1 MNKKIRVI
9 ARGSRLSRLQVEEV
23 FKKFPNLAYEI
34 KYLESYGDKNLQ
46 ISLLNGEAPAD
57 IFTRELDDAIRR
69 GDADIAI
76 HSAKDLPYP
85 LPEDIEVI
93 ALFPAFDTTDS
104 LVSRDHKKLAE
115 LPAGSVI
122 GTSSPLRKK
131 GLSKLRP
138 DLTIKGIRGCIEE
151 RVQQV
156 KDGKF
161 DAAIVATC
169 ALKRLGMEDEIAE
182 VLPFAT
188 HPLQGFLAITAKK
201 VKSEERRE
209 NAKKENAPLGVPADL
224 QISCKREESQACLN
238 SSECSRNSLQK
249 SDGKER
255 TSENTDKYTHQ
266 ELRAAFASQSILDRQ
281 GKVQLVGFGPGDPD
295 LLTLKAAKAIDH
307 ADIIFYDDLIDPSYL
322 ENKKAEK
329 VYVGKRA
336 GYHHKEQATINRLLL
351 DAARQGKNVVRLKGG
366 DPMIFA
372 HGSEEI
378 EYLESNLI
386 QVEVIPG
393 VTTAS
398 ALAASQ
404 KISLTHR
411 DFSSSVALV
420 SGHTPQ
426 PVTPDAE
433 TLVYYMGAK
442 QLQAIATKLIDE
454 DGWAFNTPVLLTYNV
469 SRKDEQTFETTLWK
483 LRNGEEAT
491 ANNYSAATG
500 KNAGESIALADLPTP
515 LIALIGNVAGL
526 KHRQASA
533 IKPTLYT
540 GNMPALEKRKPDYT
554 YTPLI
559 EMHEYEPVH
568 WTQWEGE
575 PEKKGGDND
584 RKSNFEKEVEEDNED
599 GLEFD
604 EYEWA
609 EELQDNLN
617 DFDSPYKDIFLFT
630 SQYAVKAWFNL
641 LRKTGKSTAAPK
653 DVKFVSIGAT
663 TTAAL
668 QQEGIKDIEQV
679 EKDNSFGVI
688 EWFKNKYDYYRNAAI
703 QHQKRN
709 WSELYHSEEEEEEE
723 ENEDLD
729 ENMNED
735 LEEHRPAI
743 LYPQSNLSNNT
754 IAEELYKAG
763 YDVETISVYVNKM
776 PKHPRRVNLN
786 HFKRIVF
793 TSPSTIDNF
802 IKLYGKLPDN
812 VEFITRGPITQAHLD
827 EILNKE

>member
-23 FKKFPNLAYEI
+23 FKNFPELAYEI
-34 KYLESYGDKNLQ
+34 KYLESYGDKNQQ

-57 IFTRELDDAIRR
+57 IFTRELDDAIRQ

-115 LPAGSVI
+115 LPAGSII

-131 GLSKLRP
+131 GLNELRP

-156 KDGKF
+156 KDGKY

-182 VLPFAT
+182 VLPFPT

-201 VKSEERRE
+201 GS
-209 NAKKENAPLGVPADL
+209 DL
-224 QISCKREESQACLN
+224 KQ
-238 SSECSRNSLQK
+238 
-249 SDGKER
+249 
-255 TSENTDKYTHQ
+255 
-266 ELRAAFASQSILDRQ
+266 AFASKSILDKQ
-281 GKVQLVGFGPGDPD
+281 GSVSLVGFGPGDPD
-295 LLTLKAAKAIDH
+295 LLTIKAAKAIDA
-307 ADIIFYDDLIDPSYL
+307 ADIIFYDDLIDDSYL
-322 ENKKAEK
+322 ADKKAEK
-329 VYVGKRA
+329 IYVGKRA
-336 GYHHKEQATINRLLL
+336 GYHHKEQADINRLLL
-351 DAARQGKNVVRLKGG
+351 EAAREGKNVVRLKGG

-386 QVEVIPG
+386 KVNVIPG
-393 VTTAS
+393 ITTAS

-442 QLQAIATKLIDE
+442 QLQAIATQLIDKE
-454 DGWAFNTPVLLTYNV
+454 GWAFNAPVLLTYNV
-469 SRKDEQTFETTLWK
+469 SRPDEQTFETTLWN
-483 LRNGEEAT
+483 LRNGEMQ
-491 ANNYSAATG
+491 N
-500 KNAGESIALADLPTP
+500 LPTP
-515 LIALIGNVAGL
+515 LIALIGYVAGL
-526 KHRQASA
+526 KHHQASD

-540 GNMPALEKRKPDYT
+540 GTLPAIEKRKTDYT

-559 EMHEYEPVH
+559 EISYHPSYF
-568 WTQWEGE
+568 T
-575 PEKKGGDND
+575 KIL
-584 RKSNFEKEVEEDNED
+584 EDNYCKQYD
-599 GLEFD
+599 GKCFTKYCEWD
-604 EYEWA
+604 ESQALY
-609 EELQDNLN
+609 
-617 DFDSPYKDIFLFT
+617 YIFT
-630 SQYAVKAWFNL
+630 SQYGVEATLEDYDLIFKEQEKHVFI
-641 LRKTGKSTAAPK
+641 
-653 DVKFVSIGAT
+653 SIGDT
-663 TTAAL
+663 TTEAL
-668 QQEGIKDIEQV
+668 HKAGVKNVIQV
-679 EKDNSFGVI
+679 EQDNRYGVI
-688 EWFKNKYDYYRNAAI
+688 EWFKKEKERLDAARP
-703 QHQKRN
+703 QYEH
-709 WSELYHSEEEEEEE
+709 SFELFEKM
-723 ENEDLD
+723 DLD
-729 ENMNED
+729 NYDHELADFVYRYENRLVFYPHSSLSPEDIPLALQELGFDVLSAIVYNNE
-735 LEEHRPAI
+735 L
-743 LYPQSNLSNNT
+743 
-754 IAEELYKAG
+754 
-763 YDVETISVYVNKM
+763 
-776 PKHPRRVNLN
+776 PKNPRRVNLN

-802 IKLYGKLPDN
+802 IKLYGKLPEN
-812 VEFITRGPITQAHLD
+812 TEFITRGPITQAHL
-827 EILNKE
+827 EEVMKVKNEE

>member
-23 FKKFPNLAYEI
+23 FKNFPELAYEI
-34 KYLESYGDKNLQ
+34 KYLESYGDKNQQ

-57 IFTRELDDAIRR
+57 IFTRELDDAIRQ

-115 LPAGSVI
+115 LPAGSII

-131 GLSKLRP
+131 GLNELRT

-156 KDGKF
+156 KDGKY

-182 VLPFAT
+182 VLSFPT

-201 VKSEERRE
+201 GS
-209 NAKKENAPLGVPADL
+209 DL
-224 QISCKREESQACLN
+224 KQ
-238 SSECSRNSLQK
+238 
-249 SDGKER
+249 
-255 TSENTDKYTHQ
+255 
-266 ELRAAFASQSILDRQ
+266 AFASKSILDKQ
-281 GKVQLVGFGPGDPD
+281 GSVSLVGFGPGDPE
-295 LLTLKAAKAIDH
+295 LLTIKAAKAIDA
-307 ADIIFYDDLIDPSYL
+307 ADIIFYDDLIDDSYL
-322 ENKKAEK
+322 ADKKAEK
-329 VYVGKRA
+329 IYVGKRA
-336 GYHHKEQATINRLLL
+336 GYHHKEQADINRLLL
-351 DAARQGKNVVRLKGG
+351 EAAREGKNVVRLKGG

-386 QVEVIPG
+386 KVNVIPG
-393 VTTAS
+393 ITTAS

-420 SGHTPQ
+420 NGHTPQ

-442 QLQAIATKLIDE
+442 QLQAIATQLIDKE
-454 DGWAFNTPVLLTYNV
+454 GWAFNTPVLLTYNV
-469 SRKDEQTFETTLWK
+469 SRPDEQTFETTLWN
-483 LRNGEEAT
+483 LRNGEMQ
-491 ANNYSAATG
+491 N
-500 KNAGESIALADLPTP
+500 LPTP
-515 LIALIGNVAGL
+515 LIALIGYVAGL
-526 KHRQASA
+526 KHHQASN

-540 GNMPALEKRKPDYT
+540 GTLPAIEKRKADYT

-559 EMHEYEPVH
+559 EISYHPSYF
-568 WTQWEGE
+568 T
-575 PEKKGGDND
+575 KIL
-584 RKSNFEKEVEEDNED
+584 EDNYCEHYD
-599 GLEFD
+599 GKSFTEYCEWD
-604 EYEWA
+604 ESQALY
-609 EELQDNLN
+609 
-617 DFDSPYKDIFLFT
+617 YIFT
-630 SQYAVKAWFNL
+630 SQYGVHATLDYDDLILDEQEEHVFISIGDTTTEALHKA
-641 LRKTGKSTAAPK
+641 GVK
-653 DVKFVSIGAT
+653 DVI
-663 TTAAL
+663 
-668 QQEGIKDIEQV
+668 QV
-679 EKDNSFGVI
+679 EQDNRYGVI
-688 EWFKNKYDYYRNAAI
+688 EWFKKEKERLDAAKPQYEQSLELFEKMDYDNYDP
-703 QHQKRN
+703 
-709 WSELYHSEEEEEEE
+709 ELEDSVTRYENRLVFYPHSSLSP
-723 ENEDLD
+723 EDIPLALQ
-729 ENMNED
+729 ELGFNVISAVVYNND
-735 LEEHRPAI
+735 L
-743 LYPQSNLSNNT
+743 
-754 IAEELYKAG
+754 
-763 YDVETISVYVNKM
+763 
-776 PKHPRRVNLN
+776 PKNPRRVNLN

-802 IKLYGKLPDN
+802 IKLYGKLPEN
-812 VEFITRGPITQAHLD
+812 TEFITRGPITQAHL
-827 EILNKE
+827 EEVLNK

>member
-23 FKKFPNLAYEI
+23 FKNFPELAYEI
-34 KYLESYGDKNLQ
+34 KYLESYGDKNQQ

-57 IFTRELDDAIRR
+57 IFTRELDDAIRQ

-115 LPAGSVI
+115 LPAGSII

-131 GLSKLRP
+131 GLNELRP

-156 KDGKF
+156 KDGKY

-182 VLPFAT
+182 VLPFPT
-188 HPLQGFLAITAKK
+188 HPLQGFLAITAL
-201 VKSEERRE
+201 
-209 NAKKENAPLGVPADL
+209 KESAAIRNTGGTKVPADL
-224 QISCKREESQACLN
+224 Q
-238 SSECSRNSLQK
+238 
-249 SDGKER
+249 SDGKQAI
-255 TSENTDKYTHQ
+255 SSQALKQ
-266 ELRAAFASQSILDRQ
+266 AFASKSILDKQ
-281 GKVQLVGFGPGDPD
+281 GTVSLVGFGPGDPD
-295 LLTLKAAKAIDH
+295 LLTIKAAKAIDA
-307 ADIIFYDDLIDPSYL
+307 ADIIFYDDLIDDSYL
-322 ENKKAEK
+322 ADKKAEK
-329 VYVGKRA
+329 IYVGKRA
-336 GYHHKEQATINRLLL
+336 GYHHKEQADINRLLL
-351 DAARQGKNVVRLKGG
+351 DAAREGKNVVRLKGG

-386 QVEVIPG
+386 KVNVIPG
-393 VTTAS
+393 ITTAS

-442 QLQAIATKLIDE
+442 QLQAIATQLIDKE
-454 DGWAFNTPVLLTYNV
+454 GWAFNTPVLLTYNV
-469 SRKDEQTFETTLWK
+469 SRPDEQTFETTLWN
-483 LRNGEEAT
+483 LRNGEMQ
-491 ANNYSAATG
+491 N
-500 KNAGESIALADLPTP
+500 LPTP

-526 KHRQASA
+526 KHHQASD

-540 GNMPALEKRKPDYT
+540 GTLPAIEKRKADYT

-559 EMHEYEPVH
+559 EINYEI
-568 WTQWEGE
+568 
-575 PEKKGGDND
+575 DY
-584 RKSNFEKEVEEDNED
+584 ED
-599 GLEFD
+599 GLED
-604 EYEWA
+604 IEKCPVSKEWYDGVWA
-609 EELQDNLN
+609 DGLEDY
-617 DFDSPYKDIFLFT
+617 SDISYLLFT
-630 SQYAVKAWFNL
+630 SQYAVKGFMRVIEYTYYQTYPNEDL
-641 LRKTGKSTAAPK
+641 KVISIGKTTTEALHKAGFK
-653 DVKFVSIGAT
+653 DVI
-663 TTAAL
+663 
-668 QQEGIKDIEQV
+668 QV
-679 EKDNSFGVI
+679 DEDNRYGVI
-688 EWFKNKYDYYRNAAI
+688 EWFKKERPKFLE
-703 QHQKRN
+703 QHPI
-709 WSELYHSEEEEEEE
+709 EIEHGEEYEEI
-723 ENEDLD
+723 
-729 ENMNED
+729 
-735 LEEHRPAI
+735 PAV
-743 LYPQSNLSNNT
+743 LYPCSSLSPDDIPEALFALRYNVTKWTVYNN
-754 IAEELYKAG
+754 EL
-763 YDVETISVYVNKM
+763 
-776 PKHPRRVNLN
+776 PKNPRRVNLN

-802 IKLYGKLPDN
+802 IKLYGKLPEN
-812 VEFITRGPITQAHLD
+812 TQFITRGPITQAHL
-827 EILNKE
+827 EEVLNK

>member
-23 FKKFPNLAYEI
+23 FKNFPELAYEI
-34 KYLESYGDKNLQ
+34 KYLESYGDKNQQ

-57 IFTRELDDAIRR
+57 IFTRELDDAIRQ

-104 LVSRDHKKLAE
+104 LVSRGHKKLAE
-115 LPAGSVI
+115 LPAGSII

-131 GLSKLRP
+131 GLNELRP

-156 KDGKF
+156 KDGKY

-182 VLPFAT
+182 VLPFPT
-188 HPLQGFLAITAKK
+188 HPLQGFLAITGKK
-201 VKSEERRE
+201 GS
-209 NAKKENAPLGVPADL
+209 DL
-224 QISCKREESQACLN
+224 KQ
-238 SSECSRNSLQK
+238 
-249 SDGKER
+249 
-255 TSENTDKYTHQ
+255 
-266 ELRAAFASQSILDRQ
+266 AFASKSILDKQ
-281 GKVQLVGFGPGDPD
+281 GSVSLVGFGPGDPD
-295 LLTLKAAKAIDH
+295 LLTIKAAKAINA
-307 ADIIFYDDLIDPSYL
+307 ADIIFYDDLIDDSYL
-322 ENKKAEK
+322 ADKKAEK
-329 VYVGKRA
+329 IYVGKRA
-336 GYHHKEQATINRLLL
+336 GYHHKEQADINRLLL
-351 DAARQGKNVVRLKGG
+351 DAAREGKNVVRLKGG

-386 QVEVIPG
+386 KVNVIPG
-393 VTTAS
+393 ITTAS

-442 QLQAIATKLIDE
+442 QLQTIATQLIDKE
-454 DGWAFNTPVLLTYNV
+454 GWAFNTPVLLTYNV
-469 SRKDEQTFETTLWK
+469 SRPDEQTFETTLWN
-483 LRNGEEAT
+483 LRNGEMQ
-491 ANNYSAATG
+491 N
-500 KNAGESIALADLPTP
+500 LPTP

-526 KHRQASA
+526 KHHQASD

-540 GNMPALEKRKPDYT
+540 GTLPAIEKRKADYT

-559 EMHEYEPVH
+559 EISYHPSYF
-568 WTQWEGE
+568 T
-575 PEKKGGDND
+575 KIL
-584 RKSNFEKEVEEDNED
+584 EDNYCKQYD
-599 GLEFD
+599 GKCFTKYCEWD
-604 EYEWA
+604 ESQALY
-609 EELQDNLN
+609 
-617 DFDSPYKDIFLFT
+617 YIFT
-630 SQYAVKAWFNL
+630 SQYGVEATLEDYDLIFKEQEKHVFI
-641 LRKTGKSTAAPK
+641 
-653 DVKFVSIGAT
+653 SIGDT
-663 TTAAL
+663 TTEAL
-668 QQEGIKDIEQV
+668 HKAGVKNVIQV
-679 EKDNSFGVI
+679 EQDNRYGVI
-688 EWFKNKYDYYRNAAI
+688 EWFKKEKEKLDAARP
-703 QHQKRN
+703 QYEH
-709 WSELYHSEEEEEEE
+709 SFELFEKM
-723 ENEDLD
+723 DLD
-729 ENMNED
+729 NYDHELADFVYRYENRLVFYPHSSLSPEDIPLALQELGFDVLSAIVYNNE
-735 LEEHRPAI
+735 L
-743 LYPQSNLSNNT
+743 
-754 IAEELYKAG
+754 
-763 YDVETISVYVNKM
+763 
-776 PKHPRRVNLN
+776 PKNPRRVNLN

-802 IKLYGKLPDN
+802 IKLYGKLPEN
-812 VEFITRGPITQAHLD
+812 TEFITRGPITQAHL
-827 EILNKE
+827 EEVLNK

>member
-23 FKKFPNLAYEI
+23 FKNFPELAYEI
-34 KYLESYGDKNLQ
+34 KYLESYGDKNQQ

-57 IFTRELDDAIRR
+57 IFTRELDDAIRQ

-115 LPAGSVI
+115 LPACSII

-131 GLSKLRP
+131 GLNDLRP

-156 KDGKF
+156 KDGKY

-182 VLPFAT
+182 VLPFPT
-188 HPLQGFLAITAKK
+188 HPLQGFLAVTAKK
-201 VKSEERRE
+201 GSQ
-209 NAKKENAPLGVPADL
+209 DL
-224 QISCKREESQACLN
+224 KQ
-238 SSECSRNSLQK
+238 
-249 SDGKER
+249 
-255 TSENTDKYTHQ
+255 
-266 ELRAAFASQSILDRQ
+266 AFASKSILDKQ
-281 GKVQLVGFGPGDPD
+281 GSVSLVGFGPGDPD
-295 LLTLKAAKAIDH
+295 LLTIKAAKAIDA
-307 ADIIFYDDLIDPSYL
+307 ADIIFYDDLIDDSYL
-322 ENKKAEK
+322 ADKKAEK
-329 VYVGKRA
+329 IYVGKRA
-336 GYHHKEQATINRLLL
+336 GYHHKEQADINRLLL
-351 DAARQGKNVVRLKGG
+351 DAAREGKNVVRLKGG

-386 QVEVIPG
+386 KVNVIPG
-393 VTTAS
+393 ITTAS

-442 QLQAIATKLIDE
+442 QLQTIATQLIDKE
-454 DGWAFNTPVLLTYNV
+454 GWAFNTPVLLTYNV
-469 SRKDEQTFETTLWK
+469 SRPDEQTFETTLWN
-483 LRNGEEAT
+483 LRNGEMQ
-491 ANNYSAATG
+491 N
-500 KNAGESIALADLPTP
+500 LPTP

-526 KHRQASA
+526 KHHQASD

-540 GNMPALEKRKPDYT
+540 GTLPAIEKRKADYT

-559 EMHEYEPVH
+559 EISYHPSYFTKILEDHYFERYD
-568 WTQWEGE
+568 G
-575 PEKKGGDND
+575 
-584 RKSNFEKEVEEDNED
+584 KSFTKYCEW
-599 GLEFD
+599 D
-604 EYEWA
+604 ESQALY
-609 EELQDNLN
+609 
-617 DFDSPYKDIFLFT
+617 YIFT
-630 SQYAVKAWFNL
+630 SQYGVQATLDYYDLILNEQEEHVFI
-641 LRKTGKSTAAPK
+641 
-653 DVKFVSIGAT
+653 SIGDT
-663 TTAAL
+663 TTEAL
-668 QQEGIKDIEQV
+668 HKAGVKNVIQV
-679 EKDNSFGVI
+679 EQDNRYGVI
-688 EWFKNKYDYYRNAAI
+688 EWFKKEKERLDAARPQYEHSFELFEKMDHDNYDPELEDFVYRYENRLVFYPHSSLSPEDIPLAL
-703 QHQKRN
+703 Q
-709 WSELYHSEEEEEEE
+709 ELGFNVLSAVVYN
-723 ENEDLD
+723 NEL
-729 ENMNED
+729 
-735 LEEHRPAI
+735 
-743 LYPQSNLSNNT
+743 
-754 IAEELYKAG
+754 
-763 YDVETISVYVNKM
+763 
-776 PKHPRRVNLN
+776 PKNPRRVNLN

-802 IKLYGKLPDN
+802 IKLYGKLPEN
-812 VEFITRGPITQAHLD
+812 TEFITRGPITQAHL
-827 EILNKE
+827 EEVMKVKNKK

>member
-23 FKKFPNLAYEI
+23 FKNFPELAYEI
-34 KYLESYGDKNLQ
+34 KYLESYGDKNQQ

-57 IFTRELDDAIRR
+57 IFTRELDDAIRQ

-115 LPAGSVI
+115 LPVGSII

-131 GLSKLRP
+131 GLNELRP

-156 KDGKF
+156 KDGKY

-182 VLPFAT
+182 VLPFPT

-201 VKSEERRE
+201 GS
-209 NAKKENAPLGVPADL
+209 DL
-224 QISCKREESQACLN
+224 KQ
-238 SSECSRNSLQK
+238 
-249 SDGKER
+249 
-255 TSENTDKYTHQ
+255 
-266 ELRAAFASQSILDRQ
+266 AFASKSILDKQ
-281 GKVQLVGFGPGDPD
+281 GTVSLVGFGPGDPD
-295 LLTLKAAKAIDH
+295 LLTIKAAKAID
-307 ADIIFYDDLIDPSYL
+307 AAEIIFYDDLIDDSYL
-322 ENKKAEK
+322 ADKKAEK
-329 VYVGKRA
+329 IYVGKRA
-336 GYHHKEQATINRLLL
+336 GYHHKEQADINRLLL
-351 DAARQGKNVVRLKGG
+351 EAAREGKNVVRLKGG

-386 QVEVIPG
+386 KVNVIPG
-393 VTTAS
+393 ITTAS

-442 QLQAIATKLIDE
+442 QLQAIATQLIDKE
-454 DGWAFNTPVLLTYNV
+454 GWAFNTPVLLTYNV
-469 SRKDEQTFETTLWK
+469 SRPDEQTFETTLWN
-483 LRNGEEAT
+483 LRNGEMQ
-491 ANNYSAATG
+491 
-500 KNAGESIALADLPTP
+500 DLPTP

-526 KHRQASA
+526 KHHQASD

-540 GNMPALEKRKPDYT
+540 GTLPAIEKRKADYT

-559 EMHEYEPVH
+559 EISYHPSYF
-568 WTQWEGE
+568 T
-575 PEKKGGDND
+575 KIL
-584 RKSNFEKEVEEDNED
+584 EDNYCEHYD
-599 GLEFD
+599 GKSFTEYCEWD
-604 EYEWA
+604 ESQALY
-609 EELQDNLN
+609 
-617 DFDSPYKDIFLFT
+617 YIFT
-630 SQYAVKAWFNL
+630 SQYGVHATLDYYDLIFKEQEEHVFI
-641 LRKTGKSTAAPK
+641 
-653 DVKFVSIGAT
+653 SIGDT
-663 TTAAL
+663 TTEAL
-668 QQEGIKDIEQV
+668 HKAGVKNVIQV
-679 EKDNSFGVI
+679 EQDNRYGVI
-688 EWFKNKYDYYRNAAI
+688 EWFKKEKERLDAARP
-703 QHQKRN
+703 QYEH
-709 WSELYHSEEEEEEE
+709 SFELFEKM
-723 ENEDLD
+723 DLD
-729 ENMNED
+729 NYDHELADFVYRYENRLVFYPHSSLSPEDIPLALQELGFNVLSAVVYNNE
-735 LEEHRPAI
+735 L
-743 LYPQSNLSNNT
+743 
-754 IAEELYKAG
+754 
-763 YDVETISVYVNKM
+763 
-776 PKHPRRVNLN
+776 PKNPRRVNLN

-802 IKLYGKLPDN
+802 IKLYGKLPEN
-812 VEFITRGPITQAHLD
+812 TEFITRGPITQAHL
-827 EILNKE
+827 EEVLNK

>member
-23 FKKFPNLAYEI
+23 FKNFPELAYEI
-34 KYLESYGDKNLQ
+34 KYLESYGDKNQQ

-57 IFTRELDDAIRR
+57 IFTRELDDAIRQ

-115 LPAGSVI
+115 LPAGSII

-131 GLSKLRP
+131 GLNELRP

-156 KDGKF
+156 KDGKY

-182 VLPFAT
+182 VLPFPT

-201 VKSEERRE
+201 GS
-209 NAKKENAPLGVPADL
+209 DL
-224 QISCKREESQACLN
+224 KQ
-238 SSECSRNSLQK
+238 
-249 SDGKER
+249 
-255 TSENTDKYTHQ
+255 
-266 ELRAAFASQSILDRQ
+266 AFASKSILDKQ
-281 GKVQLVGFGPGDPD
+281 GSVSLVGFGPGDPD
-295 LLTLKAAKAIDH
+295 LLTIKAAKAIDA
-307 ADIIFYDDLIDPSYL
+307 ADIIFYDDLIDDSYL
-322 ENKKAEK
+322 TDKKAEK
-329 VYVGKRA
+329 IYVGKRA
-336 GYHHKEQATINRLLL
+336 GYHHKEQADINRLLL
-351 DAARQGKNVVRLKGG
+351 DAARKGKNVVRLKGG

-386 QVEVIPG
+386 KVNVIPG
-393 VTTAS
+393 ITTAS

-442 QLQAIATKLIDE
+442 QLQTIATQLIDKE
-454 DGWAFNTPVLLTYNV
+454 GWAFNTPVLLTYNV
-469 SRKDEQTFETTLWK
+469 SRPDEQTFETTLWN
-483 LRNGEEAT
+483 LRNGEMQ
-491 ANNYSAATG
+491 N
-500 KNAGESIALADLPTP
+500 LPTP
-515 LIALIGNVAGL
+515 LIALIGYVAGL
-526 KHRQASA
+526 KHHQASD

-540 GNMPALEKRKPDYT
+540 GTLPAIEKRKADYT

-559 EMHEYEPVH
+559 EISYHPSYF
-568 WTQWEGE
+568 T
-575 PEKKGGDND
+575 KIL
-584 RKSNFEKEVEEDNED
+584 EDNYCEHYD
-599 GLEFD
+599 GKSFTEYCEWD
-604 EYEWA
+604 ESQALY
-609 EELQDNLN
+609 
-617 DFDSPYKDIFLFT
+617 YIFT
-630 SQYAVKAWFNL
+630 SQYGVQATLDYYDLILKEQEEHVFISIGDTTTEALHKA
-641 LRKTGKSTAAPK
+641 GVK
-653 DVKFVSIGAT
+653 DVI
-663 TTAAL
+663 
-668 QQEGIKDIEQV
+668 QV
-679 EKDNSFGVI
+679 EQDNRYGVI
-688 EWFKNKYDYYRNAAI
+688 EWFKKEKERLDAARP
-703 QHQKRN
+703 QYEH
-709 WSELYHSEEEEEEE
+709 SYELFEKM
-723 ENEDLD
+723 DLD
-729 ENMNED
+729 NYDHELADFVYRYENRLVFYPHSSLSPEDIPLALQELGFNVLSAIVYNNE
-735 LEEHRPAI
+735 L
-743 LYPQSNLSNNT
+743 
-754 IAEELYKAG
+754 
-763 YDVETISVYVNKM
+763 
-776 PKHPRRVNLN
+776 PKNPRRVNLN

-802 IKLYGKLPDN
+802 IKLYGKLPEN
-812 VEFITRGPITQAHLD
+812 TEFITRGPITQAHL
-827 EILNKE
+827 EEVLNK

>member
-23 FKKFPNLAYEI
+23 FKNFPELAYEI
-34 KYLESYGDKNLQ
+34 KYLESYGDKNQQ

-57 IFTRELDDAIRR
+57 IFTRELDDAIRQ

-115 LPAGSVI
+115 LPAGSII

-131 GLSKLRP
+131 GLNELRP

-156 KDGKF
+156 KDGKY

-182 VLPFAT
+182 VLSFPT
-188 HPLQGFLAITAKK
+188 HPLQGFLAITALKGSALK
-201 VKSEERRE
+201 
-209 NAKKENAPLGVPADL
+209 
-224 QISCKREESQACLN
+224 Q
-238 SSECSRNSLQK
+238 
-249 SDGKER
+249 
-255 TSENTDKYTHQ
+255 
-266 ELRAAFASQSILDRQ
+266 AFASKSILDKQ
-281 GKVQLVGFGPGDPD
+281 GSVSLVGFGPGDPD
-295 LLTLKAAKAIDH
+295 LLTIKAAKAIDA
-307 ADIIFYDDLIDPSYL
+307 ADIIFYDALIDDSYL
-322 ENKKAEK
+322 SDKKAEK
-329 VYVGKRA
+329 IYVGKRA
-336 GYHHKEQATINRLLL
+336 GYHHKEQSEINRLLL
-351 DAARQGKNVVRLKGG
+351 EAAREGKNVVRLKGG

-386 QVEVIPG
+386 QVNVIPG
-393 VTTAS
+393 ITTAS

-442 QLQAIATKLIDE
+442 QLQAIATQLIDKE
-454 DGWAFNTPVLLTYNV
+454 GWAFNTPVLLTYNV
-469 SRKDEQTFETTLWK
+469 SRPDEQTFETTLWN
-483 LRNGEEAT
+483 LRNGEMQ
-491 ANNYSAATG
+491 N
-500 KNAGESIALADLPTP
+500 LPTP

-526 KHRQASA
+526 KHHQASD

-540 GNMPALEKRKPDYT
+540 GTLPAIEKRKADYT

-559 EMHEYEPVH
+559 EISYHPSYF
-568 WTQWEGE
+568 T
-575 PEKKGGDND
+575 KIL
-584 RKSNFEKEVEEDNED
+584 EDNYCEHYD
-599 GLEFD
+599 GKSFTEYCEWD
-604 EYEWA
+604 ESQALY
-609 EELQDNLN
+609 
-617 DFDSPYKDIFLFT
+617 YIFT
-630 SQYAVKAWFNL
+630 SQYGVQATLDYYDLILKEQEEHVFISIGDTTTEALHKA
-641 LRKTGKSTAAPK
+641 GVK
-653 DVKFVSIGAT
+653 DVI
-663 TTAAL
+663 
-668 QQEGIKDIEQV
+668 QV
-679 EKDNSFGVI
+679 EQDNRYGVI
-688 EWFKNKYDYYRNAAI
+688 EWFKKEKERLDAARP
-703 QHQKRN
+703 QYEH
-709 WSELYHSEEEEEEE
+709 SYELFEKM
-723 ENEDLD
+723 DLD
-729 ENMNED
+729 NYDHELSDFVYRYENRLVFYPHSSLSPEDIPLALQELGFNVLSAVVYNNE
-735 LEEHRPAI
+735 L
-743 LYPQSNLSNNT
+743 
-754 IAEELYKAG
+754 
-763 YDVETISVYVNKM
+763 
-776 PKHPRRVNLN
+776 PKNPRRVNLN

-802 IKLYGKLPDN
+802 IKLYGKLPEN
-812 VEFITRGPITQAHLD
+812 TEFITRGPITQAHL
-827 EILNKE
+827 EEVLNK

>member
-23 FKKFPNLAYEI
+23 FKNFPELAYEI
-34 KYLESYGDKNLQ
+34 KYLESYGDKNQQ

-57 IFTRELDDAIRR
+57 IFTRELDDAIRQ

-115 LPAGSVI
+115 LPAGSII

-131 GLSKLRP
+131 GLNELRP

-156 KDGKF
+156 KDGKY

-182 VLPFAT
+182 VLPFPT

-201 VKSEERRE
+201 GSNLK
-209 NAKKENAPLGVPADL
+209 
-224 QISCKREESQACLN
+224 Q
-238 SSECSRNSLQK
+238 
-249 SDGKER
+249 
-255 TSENTDKYTHQ
+255 
-266 ELRAAFASQSILDRQ
+266 AFASKSILDKQ
-281 GKVQLVGFGPGDPD
+281 GTVSLVGFGPGDPD
-295 LLTLKAAKAIDH
+295 LLTIKAAKAIDA
-307 ADIIFYDDLIDPSYL
+307 ADIIFYDDLIDDSYL
-322 ENKKAEK
+322 TDKKAEK
-329 VYVGKRA
+329 IYVGKRA
-336 GYHHKEQATINRLLL
+336 GYHHKEQADINRLLL
-351 DAARQGKNVVRLKGG
+351 EAAREGKNVVRLKGG

-386 QVEVIPG
+386 QVNVIPG
-393 VTTAS
+393 ITTAS

-442 QLQAIATKLIDE
+442 QLQAIATQLIDKE
-454 DGWAFNTPVLLTYNV
+454 GWAFNTPVLLTYNV
-469 SRKDEQTFETTLWK
+469 SRPDEQTFETTLWN
-483 LRNGEEAT
+483 LRNGEMQ
-491 ANNYSAATG
+491 N
-500 KNAGESIALADLPTP
+500 LPTP

-526 KHRQASA
+526 KHHQASD

-540 GNMPALEKRKPDYT
+540 GTLPAIEKRKADYT

-559 EMHEYEPVH
+559 EINYEIDHE
-568 WTQWEGE
+568 W
-575 PEKKGGDND
+575 
-584 RKSNFEKEVEEDNED
+584 
-599 GLEFD
+599 GLED
-604 EYEWA
+604 IGTSPVSKEWYDG
-609 EELQDNLN
+609 EWSSGLDNYSEISYL
-617 DFDSPYKDIFLFT
+617 LFT
-630 SQYAVKAWFNL
+630 SQYAVKGFMRVVEDTDYKQYTNKDL
-641 LRKTGKSTAAPK
+641 KVISIGKTTTEALHKAGFK
-653 DVKFVSIGAT
+653 DVI
-663 TTAAL
+663 
-668 QQEGIKDIEQV
+668 QV
-679 EKDNSFGVI
+679 DEDNRYGVI
-688 EWFKNKYDYYRNAAI
+688 EWFKKERPKFLE
-703 QHQKRN
+703 QHPI
-709 WSELYHSEEEEEEE
+709 EIEYGEEI
-723 ENEDLD
+723 
-729 ENMNED
+729 
-735 LEEHRPAI
+735 PTV
-743 LYPQSNLSNNT
+743 LYPCSSLSPDDIPEALFALRYNVTKWTVYNNNL
-754 IAEELYKAG
+754 
-763 YDVETISVYVNKM
+763 
-776 PKHPRRVNLN
+776 PKNPRRVNLN

-802 IKLYGKLPDN
+802 IKLYGKLPEN
-812 VEFITRGPITQAHLD
+812 TEFITRGPITQAHL
-827 EILNKE
+827 EEVLKVKTKK

>member
-23 FKKFPNLAYEI
+23 FKNFPELAYEI
-34 KYLESYGDKNLQ
+34 KYLESYGDKNQQ

-57 IFTRELDDAIRR
+57 IFTRELDDAIRQ

-104 LVSRDHKKLAE
+104 LVSRNHKKLAE
-115 LPAGSVI
+115 LPAGSII

-131 GLSKLRP
+131 GLNELRP

-156 KDGKF
+156 KDGKY

-182 VLPFAT
+182 VLPFPT

-201 VKSEERRE
+201 GS
-209 NAKKENAPLGVPADL
+209 DL
-224 QISCKREESQACLN
+224 KQ
-238 SSECSRNSLQK
+238 
-249 SDGKER
+249 
-255 TSENTDKYTHQ
+255 
-266 ELRAAFASQSILDRQ
+266 AFASKSILDKQ
-281 GKVQLVGFGPGDPD
+281 GSVSLVGFGPGDPD
-295 LLTLKAAKAIDH
+295 LLTIKAAKAIDA
-307 ADIIFYDDLIDPSYL
+307 ADIIFYDDLIDDYYL
-322 ENKKAEK
+322 ADKKAEK
-329 VYVGKRA
+329 IYVGKRA
-336 GYHHKEQATINRLLL
+336 GYHHKEQADINRLLL
-351 DAARQGKNVVRLKGG
+351 DAAREGKNVVRLKGG

-386 QVEVIPG
+386 KVNVIPG
-393 VTTAS
+393 ITTAS

-442 QLQAIATKLIDE
+442 QLQAIATQLIDKE
-454 DGWAFNTPVLLTYNV
+454 GWAFNAPVLLTYNV
-469 SRKDEQTFETTLWK
+469 SRPDEQTFETTLWN
-483 LRNGEEAT
+483 LRNGEMQ
-491 ANNYSAATG
+491 N
-500 KNAGESIALADLPTP
+500 LPTP

-526 KHRQASA
+526 KHHQASD

-540 GNMPALEKRKPDYT
+540 GTLPAIEKRKADYT

-559 EMHEYEPVH
+559 EISYHPSYF
-568 WTQWEGE
+568 T
-575 PEKKGGDND
+575 KIL
-584 RKSNFEKEVEEDNED
+584 EDNYCKQYD
-599 GLEFD
+599 GKCFTKYCEWD
-604 EYEWA
+604 ESQALY
-609 EELQDNLN
+609 
-617 DFDSPYKDIFLFT
+617 YIFT
-630 SQYAVKAWFNL
+630 SQYGVEATLEDYDLIFKEQEKHVFI
-641 LRKTGKSTAAPK
+641 
-653 DVKFVSIGAT
+653 SIGDT
-663 TTAAL
+663 TTEAL
-668 QQEGIKDIEQV
+668 HKAGVKNVIQV
-679 EKDNSFGVI
+679 EQDNRYGVI
-688 EWFKNKYDYYRNAAI
+688 EWFKKEKEKLDAARP
-703 QHQKRN
+703 QYEH
-709 WSELYHSEEEEEEE
+709 SFELFEKM
-723 ENEDLD
+723 DLD
-729 ENMNED
+729 NYDHELADFVYRYENRLVFYPHSSLSPEDIPLALQELGFNVLSAVVYNNE
-735 LEEHRPAI
+735 L
-743 LYPQSNLSNNT
+743 
-754 IAEELYKAG
+754 
-763 YDVETISVYVNKM
+763 
-776 PKHPRRVNLN
+776 PKNPRRVNLN

-793 TSPSTIDNF
+793 TSPSTINNF
-802 IKLYGKLPDN
+802 IKLYGKLPEN
-812 VEFITRGPITQAHLD
+812 TEFITRGPITQAHL
-827 EILNKE
+827 EEVLNK

>member
-23 FKKFPNLAYEI
+23 FKNFPELAYEI
-34 KYLESYGDKNLQ
+34 KYLESYGDKNQQ

-57 IFTRELDDAIRR
+57 IFTRELDDAIRQ

-115 LPAGSVI
+115 LPAGSII

-131 GLSKLRP
+131 GLNELRP

-156 KDGKF
+156 KDGKY
-161 DAAIVATC
+161 DAAIVASC

-182 VLPFAT
+182 VLPFPT

-201 VKSEERRE
+201 GS
-209 NAKKENAPLGVPADL
+209 DL
-224 QISCKREESQACLN
+224 KQ
-238 SSECSRNSLQK
+238 
-249 SDGKER
+249 
-255 TSENTDKYTHQ
+255 
-266 ELRAAFASQSILDRQ
+266 AFASKSILDKQ
-281 GKVQLVGFGPGDPD
+281 GSVSLVGFGPGDPD
-295 LLTLKAAKAIDH
+295 LLTIKAAKAIDA
-307 ADIIFYDDLIDPSYL
+307 ADIIFYDDLIDDSYL
-322 ENKKAEK
+322 ADKKAEK
-329 VYVGKRA
+329 IYVGKRA
-336 GYHHKEQATINRLLL
+336 SYHHKEQADINRLLL
-351 DAARQGKNVVRLKGG
+351 EAAREGKNVVRLKGG

-386 QVEVIPG
+386 KVNVIPG
-393 VTTAS
+393 ITTAS

-442 QLQAIATKLIDE
+442 QLQAIATQLIDKE
-454 DGWAFNTPVLLTYNV
+454 GWAFNAPVLLTYNV
-469 SRKDEQTFETTLWK
+469 SRPDEQTFETTLWN
-483 LRNGEEAT
+483 LRNGEMQ
-491 ANNYSAATG
+491 N
-500 KNAGESIALADLPTP
+500 LPTP

-526 KHRQASA
+526 KHHQASD

-540 GNMPALEKRKPDYT
+540 GTLPAIEKRKADYT

-559 EMHEYEPVH
+559 EISYHPSYF
-568 WTQWEGE
+568 T
-575 PEKKGGDND
+575 KIL
-584 RKSNFEKEVEEDNED
+584 EDNYCKQYD
-599 GLEFD
+599 GKCFTKYCEWD
-604 EYEWA
+604 ESQALY
-609 EELQDNLN
+609 
-617 DFDSPYKDIFLFT
+617 YIFT
-630 SQYAVKAWFNL
+630 SQYGVEATLEDYDLIFKEQEKHVFI
-641 LRKTGKSTAAPK
+641 
-653 DVKFVSIGAT
+653 SIGDT
-663 TTAAL
+663 TTEAL
-668 QQEGIKDIEQV
+668 HKAGVKNVIQV
-679 EKDNSFGVI
+679 EQDNRYGVI
-688 EWFKNKYDYYRNAAI
+688 EWFKKEKERLDAARP
-703 QHQKRN
+703 QYEH
-709 WSELYHSEEEEEEE
+709 SFELFEKM
-723 ENEDLD
+723 DLD
-729 ENMNED
+729 NYDHELADFVYRYENRLVFYPHSSLSPEDIPLALQELGFDVLSAIVYNNE
-735 LEEHRPAI
+735 L
-743 LYPQSNLSNNT
+743 
-754 IAEELYKAG
+754 
-763 YDVETISVYVNKM
+763 
-776 PKHPRRVNLN
+776 PKNPRRVNLN

-802 IKLYGKLPDN
+802 IKLYGKLPEN
-812 VEFITRGPITQAHLD
+812 TEFITRGPITQAHL
-827 EILNKE
+827 EEVMKVKNEE

>member
-23 FKKFPNLAYEI
+23 FKNFPELAYEI
-34 KYLESYGDKNLQ
+34 KYLESYGDKNQQ

-57 IFTRELDDAIRR
+57 IFTRELDDAIRQ

-85 LPEDIEVI
+85 LPEYIEVI

-115 LPAGSVI
+115 LPAGSII

-131 GLSKLRP
+131 GLNELRP

-156 KDGKF
+156 KDGKY

-182 VLPFAT
+182 VLPFPT

-201 VKSEERRE
+201 
-209 NAKKENAPLGVPADL
+209 G
-224 QISCKREESQACLN
+224 SQA
-238 SSECSRNSLQK
+238 LQ
-249 SDGKER
+249 
-255 TSENTDKYTHQ
+255 Q
-266 ELRAAFASQSILDRQ
+266 AFASKSILNKQ
-281 GKVQLVGFGPGDPD
+281 GSVSLVGFGPGDPD
-295 LLTLKAAKAIDH
+295 LLTIKAAKAIDA
-307 ADIIFYDDLIDPSYL
+307 ADIIFYDDLIDDSYL
-322 ENKKAEK
+322 ADKKAEK
-329 VYVGKRA
+329 IYVGKRA
-336 GYHHKEQATINRLLL
+336 GYHHKEQADINRLLL
-351 DAARQGKNVVRLKGG
+351 EAAREGKNVVRLKGG

-386 QVEVIPG
+386 KVNVIPG
-393 VTTAS
+393 ITTAS

-442 QLQAIATKLIDE
+442 QLQAIATQLIDKE
-454 DGWAFNTPVLLTYNV
+454 GWAFNTPVLLTYNV
-469 SRKDEQTFETTLWK
+469 SRPDEQTFETTLWN
-483 LRNGEEAT
+483 LRNGEMQ
-491 ANNYSAATG
+491 N
-500 KNAGESIALADLPTP
+500 LPTP
-515 LIALIGNVAGL
+515 LIALIGYVAGL
-526 KHRQASA
+526 KHHQASD

-540 GNMPALEKRKPDYT
+540 GTHPAIEKRKADYT

-559 EMHEYEPVH
+559 EISYHPSYF
-568 WTQWEGE
+568 T
-575 PEKKGGDND
+575 KIL
-584 RKSNFEKEVEEDNED
+584 EDNYCEHYD
-599 GLEFD
+599 GKSFTEYCEWD
-604 EYEWA
+604 ESQALY
-609 EELQDNLN
+609 
-617 DFDSPYKDIFLFT
+617 YIFT
-630 SQYAVKAWFNL
+630 SQYGVQATLDYYDLIFKEQEEHVFISIGDTTTEALHKA
-641 LRKTGKSTAAPK
+641 GVK
-653 DVKFVSIGAT
+653 DVI
-663 TTAAL
+663 
-668 QQEGIKDIEQV
+668 QV
-679 EKDNSFGVI
+679 EQDNRYGVI
-688 EWFKNKYDYYRNAAI
+688 EWFKKEKERLDAARP
-703 QHQKRN
+703 QYEH
-709 WSELYHSEEEEEEE
+709 SYELFEKM
-723 ENEDLD
+723 DLD
-729 ENMNED
+729 NYDHELADFVYRYENRLVFYPHSSLSPEDIPLALQELGFNVLSAVVYNNE
-735 LEEHRPAI
+735 L
-743 LYPQSNLSNNT
+743 
-754 IAEELYKAG
+754 
-763 YDVETISVYVNKM
+763 
-776 PKHPRRVNLN
+776 PKNPRCVNLN

-802 IKLYGKLPDN
+802 IKLYGKLPEN
-812 VEFITRGPITQAHLD
+812 TEFITRGPITQAHL
-827 EILNKE
+827 EEVLKVKNKK

>member
-23 FKKFPNLAYEI
+23 FKNFPELAYEI
-34 KYLESYGDKNLQ
+34 KYLESYGDKNQQ

-57 IFTRELDDAIRR
+57 IFTRELDDAIRQ

-115 LPAGSVI
+115 LPAGSII

-131 GLSKLRP
+131 GLNELRP

-156 KDGKF
+156 KDGKY

-182 VLPFAT
+182 VLPFPT
-188 HPLQGFLAITAKK
+188 HPLQGFLAITALK
-201 VKSEERRE
+201 
-209 NAKKENAPLGVPADL
+209 
-224 QISCKREESQACLN
+224 ESQA
-238 SSECSRNSLQK
+238 LQ
-249 SDGKER
+249 
-255 TSENTDKYTHQ
+255 Q
-266 ELRAAFASQSILDRQ
+266 AFASKSILDKQ
-281 GKVQLVGFGPGDPD
+281 GSVSLVGFGPGDPD
-295 LLTLKAAKAIDH
+295 LLTIKAAKAIDA
-307 ADIIFYDDLIDPSYL
+307 ADIIFYDDLIDDSYL
-322 ENKKAEK
+322 ADKKAEK
-329 VYVGKRA
+329 IYVGKRA
-336 GYHHKEQATINRLLL
+336 GYHHKEQADINRLLL
-351 DAARQGKNVVRLKGG
+351 DAAREGKNVVRLKGG

-386 QVEVIPG
+386 KVNVIPG
-393 VTTAS
+393 ITTAS

-442 QLQAIATKLIDE
+442 QLQTIATQLIDKE
-454 DGWAFNTPVLLTYNV
+454 GWAFNTPVLLTYNV
-469 SRKDEQTFETTLWK
+469 SRPDEQTFETTLWN
-483 LRNGEEAT
+483 LRNGEMQ
-491 ANNYSAATG
+491 N
-500 KNAGESIALADLPTP
+500 LPTP
-515 LIALIGNVAGL
+515 LIALIGYVAGL
-526 KHRQASA
+526 KHHQASD

-540 GNMPALEKRKPDYT
+540 GTLPAIEKRKADYT

-559 EMHEYEPVH
+559 EINYEIDYE
-568 WTQWEGE
+568 W
-575 PEKKGGDND
+575 
-584 RKSNFEKEVEEDNED
+584 
-599 GLEFD
+599 GLEGIAISPVSKEWYDGEWSFGL
-604 EYEWA
+604 EY
-609 EELQDNLN
+609 
-617 DFDSPYKDIFLFT
+617 FSRISYILFT
-630 SQYAVKAWFNL
+630 SQYAVKGFMEFIKKINL
-641 LRKTGKSTAAPK
+641 LEEKNKELKVISIGKTTTEALHKAGFK
-653 DVKFVSIGAT
+653 DVI
-663 TTAAL
+663 
-668 QQEGIKDIEQV
+668 QV
-679 EKDNSFGVI
+679 DKDNRYGVI
-688 EWFKNKYDYYRNAAI
+688 EWFKKERPKFLE
-703 QHQKRN
+703 QHPIII
-709 WSELYHSEEEEEEE
+709 EHGEEYEEI
-723 ENEDLD
+723 
-729 ENMNED
+729 
-735 LEEHRPAI
+735 PAV
-743 LYPQSNLSNNT
+743 LYPCSSLSPDDIPEALFALRYNVTKWTVYNN
-754 IAEELYKAG
+754 EL
-763 YDVETISVYVNKM
+763 
-776 PKHPRRVNLN
+776 PKNPRRVNLN

-802 IKLYGKLPDN
+802 IKLYGKLPEN
-812 VEFITRGPITQAHLD
+812 TEFITRGPITQAHL
-827 EILNKE
+827 EEVLNK

>member
-23 FKKFPNLAYEI
+23 FKNFPELAYEI
-34 KYLESYGDKNLQ
+34 KYLESYGDKNQQ

-57 IFTRELDDAIRR
+57 IFTRELDDAIRQ

-104 LVSRDHKKLAE
+104 LVSRNHKKLAE
-115 LPAGSVI
+115 LPAGSII

-131 GLSKLRP
+131 GLNELRP

-156 KDGKF
+156 KDGKY

-182 VLPFAT
+182 VLPFPT

-201 VKSEERRE
+201 GS
-209 NAKKENAPLGVPADL
+209 DL
-224 QISCKREESQACLN
+224 KQ
-238 SSECSRNSLQK
+238 
-249 SDGKER
+249 
-255 TSENTDKYTHQ
+255 
-266 ELRAAFASQSILDRQ
+266 AFASKSILDKQ
-281 GKVQLVGFGPGDPD
+281 GTVSLVGFGPGDPD
-295 LLTLKAAKAIDH
+295 LLTIKAAKAIDA
-307 ADIIFYDDLIDPSYL
+307 ADIIFYDDLIDDSYL
-322 ENKKAEK
+322 ADKKAEK
-329 VYVGKRA
+329 IYVGKRA
-336 GYHHKEQATINRLLL
+336 GYHHKEQADINRLLL
-351 DAARQGKNVVRLKGG
+351 EAAREGKNVVRLKGG

-386 QVEVIPG
+386 KVNVIPG
-393 VTTAS
+393 ITTAS

-442 QLQAIATKLIDE
+442 QLQTIATQLIDKE
-454 DGWAFNTPVLLTYNV
+454 GWSFNTPVLLTYNV
-469 SRKDEQTFETTLWK
+469 SRPDEQTFETTLWN
-483 LRNGEEAT
+483 LRNGEMQ
-491 ANNYSAATG
+491 N
-500 KNAGESIALADLPTP
+500 LPTP

-526 KHRQASA
+526 KHHQASD

-540 GNMPALEKRKPDYT
+540 GTLPAIEKRKADYT

-559 EMHEYEPVH
+559 EISYHPSYF
-568 WTQWEGE
+568 T
-575 PEKKGGDND
+575 KIL
-584 RKSNFEKEVEEDNED
+584 EDNYCKQYD
-599 GLEFD
+599 GKCFTKYCEWD
-604 EYEWA
+604 ESQALY
-609 EELQDNLN
+609 
-617 DFDSPYKDIFLFT
+617 YIFT
-630 SQYAVKAWFNL
+630 SQYGVEATLEDYDLIFKEQEKHVFI
-641 LRKTGKSTAAPK
+641 
-653 DVKFVSIGAT
+653 SIGDT
-663 TTAAL
+663 TTEAL
-668 QQEGIKDIEQV
+668 HKAGVKNVIQV
-679 EKDNSFGVI
+679 EQDNRYGVI
-688 EWFKNKYDYYRNAAI
+688 EWFKKEKERLDAARP
-703 QHQKRN
+703 QYEH
-709 WSELYHSEEEEEEE
+709 SFELFEKM
-723 ENEDLD
+723 DLD
-729 ENMNED
+729 NYDHELADFVYRYENRLVFYPHSSLSPEDIPLALQELGFDVLSAIVYNNE
-735 LEEHRPAI
+735 L
-743 LYPQSNLSNNT
+743 
-754 IAEELYKAG
+754 
-763 YDVETISVYVNKM
+763 
-776 PKHPRRVNLN
+776 PKNPRRVNLN

-802 IKLYGKLPDN
+802 IKLYGKLPEN
-812 VEFITRGPITQAHLD
+812 TEFITRGPITQAHL
-827 EILNKE
+827 EEVLNK

>member
-23 FKKFPNLAYEI
+23 FKNFPELAYEI
-34 KYLESYGDKNLQ
+34 KYLESYGDKNQQ

-57 IFTRELDDAIRR
+57 IFTRELDDAIRQ

-115 LPAGSVI
+115 LPAGSII

-131 GLSKLRP
+131 GLNELRP

-156 KDGKF
+156 KNGKY

-182 VLPFAT
+182 VLPFPT

-201 VKSEERRE
+201 GS
-209 NAKKENAPLGVPADL
+209 DL
-224 QISCKREESQACLN
+224 KQ
-238 SSECSRNSLQK
+238 
-249 SDGKER
+249 
-255 TSENTDKYTHQ
+255 
-266 ELRAAFASQSILDRQ
+266 AFASKSILDKQ
-281 GKVQLVGFGPGDPD
+281 GSVSLVGFGPGDPD
-295 LLTLKAAKAIDH
+295 LLTIKAVKAIDA
-307 ADIIFYDDLIDPSYL
+307 ADIIFYDDLIDDSYL
-322 ENKKAEK
+322 ADKKAEK
-329 VYVGKRA
+329 IYVGKRA
-336 GYHHKEQATINRLLL
+336 GYHHKEQADINRLLL
-351 DAARQGKNVVRLKGG
+351 DAAREGKNVVRLKGG

-386 QVEVIPG
+386 QVNVIPG
-393 VTTAS
+393 ITTAS

-426 PVTPDAE
+426 PLTPDAE

-442 QLQAIATKLIDE
+442 QLQTIATQLIDKE
-454 DGWAFNTPVLLTYNV
+454 GWAFNTPVLLTYNV
-469 SRKDEQTFETTLWK
+469 SRPDEQTFETTLWN
-483 LRNGEEAT
+483 LRNGEMQ
-491 ANNYSAATG
+491 N
-500 KNAGESIALADLPTP
+500 LPTP

-526 KHRQASA
+526 KHHQASD

-540 GNMPALEKRKPDYT
+540 GTLPAIEKRKADYT

-559 EMHEYEPVH
+559 EISYHPSYF
-568 WTQWEGE
+568 T
-575 PEKKGGDND
+575 KIL
-584 RKSNFEKEVEEDNED
+584 EDNYCKQYD
-599 GLEFD
+599 GKCFTKYCEWD
-604 EYEWA
+604 ESQALY
-609 EELQDNLN
+609 
-617 DFDSPYKDIFLFT
+617 YIFT
-630 SQYAVKAWFNL
+630 SQYGVEATLEDYDLIFKEQEKHVFI
-641 LRKTGKSTAAPK
+641 
-653 DVKFVSIGAT
+653 SIGDT
-663 TTAAL
+663 TTEAL
-668 QQEGIKDIEQV
+668 HKAGVKNVIQV
-679 EKDNSFGVI
+679 EQDNRYGVI
-688 EWFKNKYDYYRNAAI
+688 EWFKKEKERLDAARP
-703 QHQKRN
+703 QYEH
-709 WSELYHSEEEEEEE
+709 SFELFEKM
-723 ENEDLD
+723 DLD
-729 ENMNED
+729 NYDHELADFVYRYENRLVFYPHSSLSPEDIPLALQELGFDVLSAIVYNNE
-735 LEEHRPAI
+735 L
-743 LYPQSNLSNNT
+743 
-754 IAEELYKAG
+754 
-763 YDVETISVYVNKM
+763 
-776 PKHPRRVNLN
+776 PKNPRLVNLN

-802 IKLYGKLPDN
+802 IKLYGKLPEN
-812 VEFITRGPITQAHLD
+812 TEFITRGPITQAHL
-827 EILNKE
+827 EEVMKVKNEE

>member
-1 MNKKIRVI
+1 MNKKIKVI

-23 FKKFPNLAYEI
+23 FKNFPELAYEI
-34 KYLESYGDKNLQ
+34 KYLESYGDKNQQ

-57 IFTRELDDAIRR
+57 IFTRELDDAIRK

-115 LPAGSVI
+115 LPAGSII

-131 GLSKLRP
+131 GLNELRT

-156 KDGKF
+156 KDGKY

-182 VLPFAT
+182 VLPFPT
-188 HPLQGFLAITAKK
+188 HPLQGFLAITGKK
-201 VKSEERRE
+201 VKSEERRMKNQNAESSSASEQE
-209 NAKKENAPLGVPADL
+209 NSSLFTLRSSLKNL
-224 QISCKREESQACLN
+224 LN
-238 SSECSRNSLQK
+238 S
-249 SDGKER
+249 
-255 TSENTDKYTHQ
+255 
-266 ELRAAFASQSILDRQ
+266 Q
-281 GKVQLVGFGPGDPD
+281 GSVSLVGFGPGDPD
-295 LLTLKAAKAIDH
+295 LLTIKAAKAIDA
-307 ADIIFYDDLIDPSYL
+307 ADIIYYDDLIDDSYL
-322 ENKKAEK
+322 ADKKAEK
-329 VYVGKRA
+329 IYVGKRA
-336 GYHHKEQATINRLLL
+336 GYHYKEQAEINRLLL
-351 DAARQGKNVVRLKGG
+351 EAAREGKNVVRLKGG

-386 QVEVIPG
+386 KVNVIPG
-393 VTTAS
+393 ITTAS

-442 QLQAIATKLIDE
+442 QLQVIATQLIDKE
-454 DGWAFNTPVLLTYNV
+454 GWAFNTPVLLTYNV
-469 SRKDEQTFETTLWK
+469 SRPNEQTFETTLWN
-483 LRNGEEAT
+483 LRNGEMQ
-491 ANNYSAATG
+491 N
-500 KNAGESIALADLPTP
+500 LPTP

-526 KHRQASA
+526 KHHQASD

-540 GNMPALEKRKPDYT
+540 GTLPAIEKRKADYT

-559 EMHEYEPVH
+559 EISYHPSYF
-568 WTQWEGE
+568 T
-575 PEKKGGDND
+575 KIL
-584 RKSNFEKEVEEDNED
+584 EDNYCKQYD
-599 GLEFD
+599 GKCFTKYCEWD
-604 EYEWA
+604 ESQALY
-609 EELQDNLN
+609 
-617 DFDSPYKDIFLFT
+617 YIFT
-630 SQYAVKAWFNL
+630 SQYGVEATLEDYDLIFKEQEKHVFI
-641 LRKTGKSTAAPK
+641 
-653 DVKFVSIGAT
+653 SIGDT
-663 TTAAL
+663 TTEAL
-668 QQEGIKDIEQV
+668 HKAGVKNVIQV
-679 EKDNSFGVI
+679 EQDNRYGVI
-688 EWFKNKYDYYRNAAI
+688 EWFKKEKERLDAARPQYEHSLELFEKMDFDNYDY
-703 QHQKRN
+703 
-709 WSELYHSEEEEEEE
+709 E
-723 ENEDLD
+723 
-729 ENMNED
+729 
-735 LEEHRPAI
+735 LEESVTRYENR
-743 LYPQSNLSNNT
+743 LVFYPHSSLSPEDIPLALQELGFDVLSVVAYNNV
-754 IAEELYKAG
+754 L
-763 YDVETISVYVNKM
+763 
-776 PKHPRRVNLN
+776 PKNPRRVNLN

-802 IKLYGKLPDN
+802 IKLYGKLPEN
-812 VEFITRGPITQAHLD
+812 TEFITRGPITQAHL
-827 EILNKE
+827 EEVLNK

>member
-23 FKKFPNLAYEI
+23 FKNFPELAYEI
-34 KYLESYGDKNLQ
+34 KYLESYGDKNQQ

-57 IFTRELDDAIRR
+57 IFTRELDDAIRQ

-115 LPAGSVI
+115 LPAGSII
-122 GTSSPLRKK
+122 GTSSPLREK
-131 GLSKLRP
+131 GLNELRP

-156 KDGKF
+156 KDGKY

-182 VLPFAT
+182 VLPFPT

-201 VKSEERRE
+201 
-209 NAKKENAPLGVPADL
+209 G
-224 QISCKREESQACLN
+224 SQA
-238 SSECSRNSLQK
+238 LQQ
-249 SDGKER
+249 
-255 TSENTDKYTHQ
+255 T
-266 ELRAAFASQSILDRQ
+266 FASKSILDKQ
-281 GKVQLVGFGPGDPD
+281 GSVSLVGFGPGDPD
-295 LLTLKAAKAIDH
+295 LLTIKAAKAIDA
-307 ADIIFYDDLIDPSYL
+307 ADIIFYDDLIDDSYL
-322 ENKKAEK
+322 ADKKAEK
-329 VYVGKRA
+329 IYVGKRA
-336 GYHHKEQATINRLLL
+336 GYHHKEQADINRLLL
-351 DAARQGKNVVRLKGG
+351 EAAREGKNVVRLKGG

-386 QVEVIPG
+386 QVNVIPG
-393 VTTAS
+393 ITTAS

-442 QLQAIATKLIDE
+442 QLQAIATQLIDKE
-454 DGWAFNTPVLLTYNV
+454 GWAFNTPVLLTYNV
-469 SRKDEQTFETTLWK
+469 SRPDEQTFETTLWN
-483 LRNGEEAT
+483 LRNGEMQ
-491 ANNYSAATG
+491 N
-500 KNAGESIALADLPTP
+500 LPTP
-515 LIALIGNVAGL
+515 LIALIGYVAGL
-526 KHRQASA
+526 KHHQASD

-540 GNMPALEKRKPDYT
+540 GTLPAIEKRKADYT

-559 EMHEYEPVH
+559 EISYHPSYF
-568 WTQWEGE
+568 T
-575 PEKKGGDND
+575 KIL
-584 RKSNFEKEVEEDNED
+584 EDNYCEHYD
-599 GLEFD
+599 GKSFTEYCEWD
-604 EYEWA
+604 ESQALY
-609 EELQDNLN
+609 
-617 DFDSPYKDIFLFT
+617 YIFT
-630 SQYAVKAWFNL
+630 SQYGVQATLDYYDLILKEQEEHVFISIGDTTTEALHKA
-641 LRKTGKSTAAPK
+641 GVK
-653 DVKFVSIGAT
+653 DVI
-663 TTAAL
+663 
-668 QQEGIKDIEQV
+668 QV
-679 EKDNSFGVI
+679 EQDNRYGVI
-688 EWFKNKYDYYRNAAI
+688 EWFKKEKERLDAARP
-703 QHQKRN
+703 QYEH
-709 WSELYHSEEEEEEE
+709 SYELFEKM
-723 ENEDLD
+723 DLD
-729 ENMNED
+729 NYDHELADFVYRYENRLVFYPHSSLSPEDIPLALQELGFNVLSAVVYNNE
-735 LEEHRPAI
+735 L
-743 LYPQSNLSNNT
+743 
-754 IAEELYKAG
+754 
-763 YDVETISVYVNKM
+763 
-776 PKHPRRVNLN
+776 PKNPRRVNLN

-802 IKLYGKLPDN
+802 IKLYGKLPEN
-812 VEFITRGPITQAHLD
+812 TEFITRGPITQAHL
-827 EILNKE
+827 EEVLNK

>member
-23 FKKFPNLAYEI
+23 FKNFPELAYEI
-34 KYLESYGDKNLQ
+34 KYLESYGDKNQQ

-57 IFTRELDDAIRR
+57 IFTRELDDAIRQ

-104 LVSRDHKKLAE
+104 LVSRDHKKLTE
-115 LPAGSVI
+115 LPAGSII

-131 GLSKLRP
+131 GLNDLRP

-156 KDGKF
+156 KDGKY

-182 VLPFAT
+182 VLPFPT

-201 VKSEERRE
+201 ESAAIRNTGGTK
-209 NAKKENAPLGVPADL
+209 VPADL
-224 QISCKREESQACLN
+224 Q
-238 SSECSRNSLQK
+238 
-249 SDGKER
+249 SDGKQAI
-255 TSENTDKYTHQ
+255 SSQALKQ
-266 ELRAAFASQSILDRQ
+266 AFASKSILDKQ
-281 GKVQLVGFGPGDPD
+281 GTISLVGFGPGDPD
-295 LLTLKAAKAIDH
+295 LLTIKAAKAIDA
-307 ADIIFYDDLIDPSYL
+307 ADIIFYDDLIDDSYL
-322 ENKKAEK
+322 TDKKAEK
-329 VYVGKRA
+329 IYVGKRA
-336 GYHHKEQATINRLLL
+336 GYHHKEQADINRLLL
-351 DAARQGKNVVRLKGG
+351 DAAREGKNVVRLKGG

-386 QVEVIPG
+386 QVNVIPG
-393 VTTAS
+393 ITTAS

-442 QLQAIATKLIDE
+442 QLQTIATQLIDKE
-454 DGWAFNTPVLLTYNV
+454 GWAFNTPVLLTYNV
-469 SRKDEQTFETTLWK
+469 SRPDEQTFETTLWN
-483 LRNGEEAT
+483 LRNGEMQ
-491 ANNYSAATG
+491 N
-500 KNAGESIALADLPTP
+500 LPTP

-526 KHRQASA
+526 KHHQASD

-540 GNMPALEKRKPDYT
+540 GTLPAIEKRKADYT

-559 EMHEYEPVH
+559 EINYDIDYE
-568 WTQWEGE
+568 W
-575 PEKKGGDND
+575 
-584 RKSNFEKEVEEDNED
+584 
-599 GLEFD
+599 GLED
-604 EYEWA
+604 IAKCPVSKEWHDG
-609 EELQDNLN
+609 EWSLGLDYY
-617 DFDSPYKDIFLFT
+617 SDISYLLFT
-630 SQYAVKAWFNL
+630 SQYAVKGFIRVVEDTDYQKYTNKDL
-641 LRKTGKSTAAPK
+641 KVISIGKTTTEALHKAGFK
-653 DVKFVSIGAT
+653 DVI
-663 TTAAL
+663 
-668 QQEGIKDIEQV
+668 QV
-679 EKDNSFGVI
+679 DEDNRYGVI
-688 EWFKNKYDYYRNAAI
+688 EWFKKERPKFLERHPIKIEYG
-703 QHQKRN
+703 
-709 WSELYHSEEEEEEE
+709 EEFEEI
-723 ENEDLD
+723 
-729 ENMNED
+729 
-735 LEEHRPAI
+735 PAV
-743 LYPQSNLSNNT
+743 LYPCSSLSPDDIPEALFALRYNVTKWTVYNN
-754 IAEELYKAG
+754 EL
-763 YDVETISVYVNKM
+763 
-776 PKHPRRVNLN
+776 PKNPRRVNLN

-802 IKLYGKLPDN
+802 IKLYGKLPEN
-812 VEFITRGPITQAHLD
+812 TEFITRGPITQAHL
-827 EILNKE
+827 EEVLNK

>member
-23 FKKFPNLAYEI
+23 FKNFPELAYEI
-34 KYLESYGDKNLQ
+34 KYLESYGDKNQQ

-57 IFTRELDDAIRR
+57 IFTRELDDAIRQ

-115 LPAGSVI
+115 LTAGSII

-131 GLSKLRP
+131 GLNELRP

-156 KDGKF
+156 KDGKY

-182 VLPFAT
+182 VLPFPT

-201 VKSEERRE
+201 GS
-209 NAKKENAPLGVPADL
+209 DL
-224 QISCKREESQACLN
+224 KQ
-238 SSECSRNSLQK
+238 
-249 SDGKER
+249 
-255 TSENTDKYTHQ
+255 
-266 ELRAAFASQSILDRQ
+266 AFASKSILDKQ
-281 GKVQLVGFGPGDPD
+281 GSVSLVGFGPGDPD
-295 LLTLKAAKAIDH
+295 LLTIKAAKAIDA
-307 ADIIFYDDLIDPSYL
+307 ADIIFYDDLIDDSYL
-322 ENKKAEK
+322 ADKKAEK
-329 VYVGKRA
+329 IYVGKRA
-336 GYHHKEQATINRLLL
+336 GYHHKEQADINRLLL
-351 DAARQGKNVVRLKGG
+351 DAAREGKNVVRLKGG

-386 QVEVIPG
+386 KVNVIPG
-393 VTTAS
+393 ITTAS

-426 PVTPDAE
+426 PVTPNAE

-442 QLQAIATKLIDE
+442 QLQTIATQLIDKE
-454 DGWAFNTPVLLTYNV
+454 GWAFNTPVLLTYNV
-469 SRKDEQTFETTLWK
+469 SRPDEQTFETTLWN
-483 LRNGEEAT
+483 LRNGEMQ
-491 ANNYSAATG
+491 N
-500 KNAGESIALADLPTP
+500 LPTP

-526 KHRQASA
+526 KHHQASD

-540 GNMPALEKRKPDYT
+540 GTLPAIEKRKADYT

-559 EMHEYEPVH
+559 EISYHPSYF
-568 WTQWEGE
+568 T
-575 PEKKGGDND
+575 KIL
-584 RKSNFEKEVEEDNED
+584 EDNYCKQYD
-599 GLEFD
+599 GKCFTKYCEWD
-604 EYEWA
+604 ESQALY
-609 EELQDNLN
+609 
-617 DFDSPYKDIFLFT
+617 YIFT
-630 SQYAVKAWFNL
+630 SQYGVEATLEDYDLIFKEQEKHVFI
-641 LRKTGKSTAAPK
+641 
-653 DVKFVSIGAT
+653 SIGDT
-663 TTAAL
+663 TTEAL
-668 QQEGIKDIEQV
+668 HKAGVKNVIQV
-679 EKDNSFGVI
+679 EQDNRYGVI
-688 EWFKNKYDYYRNAAI
+688 EWFKKEKERLDAARP
-703 QHQKRN
+703 QYEH
-709 WSELYHSEEEEEEE
+709 SFELFEKM
-723 ENEDLD
+723 DLD
-729 ENMNED
+729 NYDHELADFVYRYENRLVFYPHSSLSPEDIPLALQELGFDVLSAIVYNNE
-735 LEEHRPAI
+735 L
-743 LYPQSNLSNNT
+743 
-754 IAEELYKAG
+754 
-763 YDVETISVYVNKM
+763 
-776 PKHPRRVNLN
+776 PKNPRRVNLN

-802 IKLYGKLPDN
+802 IKLYGKLPEN
-812 VEFITRGPITQAHLD
+812 TEFITRGPITQAHL
-827 EILNKE
+827 EEVLNK